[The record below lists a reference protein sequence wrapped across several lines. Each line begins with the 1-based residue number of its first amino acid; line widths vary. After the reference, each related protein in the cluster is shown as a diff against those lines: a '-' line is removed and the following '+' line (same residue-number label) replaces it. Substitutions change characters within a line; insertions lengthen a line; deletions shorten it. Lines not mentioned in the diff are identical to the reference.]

1 MFITEILSITI
12 EDLRA
17 ESRRLIRSILR
28 EDNISD
34 LEETSFRINP

>member
-1 MFITEILSITI
+1 MSITEIPGITI

-17 ESRRLIRSILR
+17 ESHRLIRSILR
-28 EDNISD
+28 EDDISD